1 MDICEEIWKDL
12 IGFDRP
18 YQISN
23 YGNVKC
29 LEYTKIDI
37 IGRKQYRP
45 EHYLSLITHS
55 SGYIIVNIRKDNKS
69 ITKRVHRLVAEA
81 FLENPNNKPVVDHI
95 DGNKTNNKVSNL
107 RWSTYQENTLNPNTF
122 NKAKI
127 SLIKSIK
134 SRIKPVYKL
143 DSNYKVLEKFD
154 SAEDAAKAMN
164 CSSVFIHRCC
174 TISTRTAK
182 GFHWSYAPIKLQL

>member
-37 IGRKQYRP
+37 IGRKQYRS
-45 EHYLSLITHS
+45 EHYLSLTTHS
-55 SGYIIVNIRKDNKS
+55 SGYIVVNLRKGNKS

-95 DGNKTNNKVSNL
+95 DGNRINNKVSNL
-107 RWSTYQENTLNPNTF
+107 RWSTSQENTLNPNTF

-134 SRIKPVYKL
+134 TRVKSVYKL

-164 CSSVFIHRCC
+164 CSSTFIHRCC
-174 TISTRTAK
+174 TIPTRTAK

>member
-1 MDICEEIWKDL
+1 MNICEEIWKDL

-29 LEYTKIDI
+29 LECTKIDI

-45 EHYLSLITHS
+45 EHKLSLITHS
-55 SGYIIVNIRKDNKS
+55 SGYIVVNLRKGNKHV
-69 ITKRVHRLVAEA
+69 TKRVHRLVAEA

-95 DGNKTNNKVSNL
+95 DGNRTNNKVSNL
-107 RWSTYQENTLNPNTF
+107 RWSTSQENTLNPNTF

-127 SLIKSIK
+127 SVIKSIK
-134 SRIKPVYKL
+134 SRVKSVYKL

-164 CSSVFIHRCC
+164 CSSTFIHRCC
-174 TISTRTAK
+174 TIPTRTAK